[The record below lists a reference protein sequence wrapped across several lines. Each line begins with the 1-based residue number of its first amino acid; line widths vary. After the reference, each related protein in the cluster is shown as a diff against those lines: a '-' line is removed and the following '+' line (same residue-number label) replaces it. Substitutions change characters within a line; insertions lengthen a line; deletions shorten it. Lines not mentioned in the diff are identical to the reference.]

1 MIGQNQTPHLRL
13 SWSPRRW
20 EIGCKGFACKRL
32 PDWASLTR
40 WLIGSHFPSSIA
52 PDHPGCDMAM
62 AFPPPCLLL
71 PVVSLLT
78 SQYEAQMHAS
88 AKTYPPPTPPPR
100 QQEHSSQEPRTVGS
114 LSPQGL
120 LPAAH
125 VAQTSRENTY
135 VLTVCLH
142 PGPLG
147 KTLSSS
153 PLSRLLI
160 PEAGAG
166 KGGLGARPQG
176 LEGSLGSEGV
186 KGLEGGGSW
195 AMKYWHGSQ
204 VRYSSFTRLEQEE
217 ENSKGREM

>member
-1 MIGQNQTPHLRL
+1 MIGQNQTPHLCL
-13 SWSPRRW
+13 SWSSRRW
-20 EIGCKGFACKRL
+20 EIGCKGFACKRP
-32 PDWASLTR
+32 PDWASLTC
-40 WLIGSHFPSSIA
+40 WLIGSHFPSSIT
-52 PDHPGCDMAM
+52 PDHPGCDTAM
-62 AFPPPCLLL
+62 AFHLRACFCPLFHFSPLNMKLKCTPLRR
-71 PVVSLLT
+71 PIPS
-78 SQYEAQMHAS
+78 H
-88 AKTYPPPTPPPR
+88 PTPPPR
-100 QQEHSSQEPRTVGS
+100 QQEHSSQEPRAARC

-147 KTLSSS
+147 ETLSSS

-160 PEAGAG
+160 PESGAG

-195 AMKYWHGSQ
+195 AMKYWHVSQ

-217 ENSKGREM
+217 ENSK